1 LPRSACLAPL
11 ASPRSAPLP
20 SPPLPSAHAEGN
32 ISGDNYPPP
41 DWAVWIAQFTGILQ
55 LAGMAFMMF
64 GDGIWDSLG
73 GQPGWW
79 NEVKDNKM
87 PVFVGLFLMNSMAN
101 SQLSTG
107 AFEIFYNGDLVFS
120 KLAMGRMPSGR
131 EVLLTINGMRG
142 A

>member
-1 LPRSACLAPL
+1 
-11 ASPRSAPLP
+11 
-20 SPPLPSAHAEGN
+20 
-32 ISGDNYPPP
+32 
-41 DWAVWIAQFTGILQ
+41 
-55 LAGMAFMMF
+55 MAFMMF